1 MSHFDDVLDSEDK
14 LLSIAGEDITD
25 PHKAYKIKVF
35 SYKIKSAPDANTSLS
50 IG

>member
-1 MSHFDDVLDSEDK
+1 MSHFDDLLDNEDK

-25 PHKAYKIKVF
+25 PHKAYNIKVF

-50 IG
+50 LG